1 MRVCP
6 RRAPLP
12 FLCAVLATAAFL
24 APPAPAGGTGS
35 HPHFDDQ
42 GALVWHTT
50 LADALGAAKAQRR
63 VVVVEYGRKHCTHC
77 RILCAQVMPLP
88 AVKSRLSASAVG
100 LASDCDDPEPT
111 VDAML
116 RRNLPGADML
126 PLVGILDPDGRWIT
140 GFSGACSAERFQAHL
155 ASAER
160 ALATWRALHRPA
172 EPTAAPACAAPVGAS
187 ACARA
192 REAAEKGAWSEVVRL
207 CRQAGEGPESAALRA
222 RVRTWAE
229 ARLDAAI
236 EACRG
241 SRFEDAMAAVSAVR
255 QQLRGEPEAEEASRG
270 TVAIRLAQ
278 AIARID
284 PADAAREK
292 ARESAYLGMRG
303 TRWERIFERA

>member
-1 MRVCP
+1 
-6 RRAPLP
+6 
-12 FLCAVLATAAFL
+12 
-24 APPAPAGGTGS
+24 
-35 HPHFDDQ
+35 
-42 GALVWHTT
+42 
-50 LADALGAAKAQRR
+50 
-63 VVVVEYGRKHCTHC
+63 
-77 RILCAQVMPLP
+77 MPQP
-88 AVKSRLSASAVG
+88 VVKSRLGASAVG
-100 LASDCDDPEPT
+100 LASDCDDPEPA
-111 VDAML
+111 VDTLL
-116 RRNLPGADML
+116 RRHLPGADML

-155 ASAER
+155 TSAER
-160 ALATWRALHRPA
+160 ALATWRALHPA
-172 EPTAAPACAAPVGAS
+172 PESPSPSPCAAPSTPATPP
-187 ACARA
+187 AATPCARA

-207 CRQAGEGPESAALRA
+207 CRQAGDGPESAALRA
-222 RVRTWAE
+222 RARTWAE

-241 SRFEDAMAAVSAVR
+241 SRFDDAMAAVSLVR

-303 TRWERIFERA
+303 TRWERLFESA